1 MKYLLGFNEP
11 NFLYQANLT
20 PKAAAAKWPKVEKI
34 AEDYGLRLVAPVLNF
49 TGDHV
54 GGRSWTPLEWM
65 DEFVKQYKQK
75 NKRLPKM
82 DCLAL
87 HCYMNWAGSHIWY
100 ATDYFYRD
108 LFDPQNETYG
118 KYPSLVELMEDYKKA
133 HGHFPRMMLT
143 ESCSWEGDKDGFKLT
158 VQSQID
164 QMTQKVQKMELS
176 DLVEGYAW
184 FMANDN
190 AAVPPYYSIFK
201 TNWPD
206 SELSPLGQVYVH
218 MSSFD
223 KEHYYAPG
231 DRILAKDYVYA
242 TTDEIQVKL
251 RPNTEEGSDVP
262 LQVEFPQYALA
273 DYQIDVPQDGTYRIT
288 LHCLAT

>member
-1 MKYLLGFNEP
+1 M
-11 NFLYQANLT
+11 
-20 PKAAAAKWPKVEKI
+20 
-34 AEDYGLRLVAPVLNF
+34 
-49 TGDHV
+49 
-54 GGRSWTPLEWM
+54 
-65 DEFVKQYKQK
+65 
-75 NKRLPKM
+75 
-82 DCLAL
+82 
-87 HCYMNWAGSHIWY
+87 Y

-143 ESCSWEGDKDGFKLT
+143 EFCSWEGDKDGFKLT
-158 VQSQID
+158 VEIQID

-223 KEHYYAPG
+223 KDHYYAPG

-288 LHCLAT
+288 LHCLATSGAMISLSVNGGRTACCKTLNTDGKWQDVVAPLTMRAGRDTLSISSMREVSFLVNSWSFAAE